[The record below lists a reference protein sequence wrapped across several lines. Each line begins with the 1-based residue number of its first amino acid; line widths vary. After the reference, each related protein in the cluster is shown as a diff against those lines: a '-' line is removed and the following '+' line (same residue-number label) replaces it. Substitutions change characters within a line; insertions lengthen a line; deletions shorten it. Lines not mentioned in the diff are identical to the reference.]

1 MGFIKINN
9 RENFLISSVPELH
22 PASAAYMTYWRLHKK
37 RCIEGL
43 WSLDKKGK
51 TVNIDG
57 EVDNKSLSEKNE
69 WRWMPANLY
78 FYVNF
83 GTIEHN
89 PDDEDADETA
99 PKIKMRPH
107 LRDFEWE
114 FFYNWIEA
122 RGFSGFEDDEFI
134 SCDRRIPMYLEA
146 IAKKKTKKALRI
158 KRRMRKNCYLADGKT
173 LKTYEPARTYLR
185 KLYTAPLGIALFG
198 NEAQNLFILGA
209 RGGGKSYLVGIGVLL
224 HEFLFDGVKRYTE
237 ESRKNPPR
245 AQICLGAALSSKSA
259 EILEKFMIGHDN
271 LKGEYG
277 VGTKDYKPAPFKKT
291 TSGTL
296 APNNVKNSYKH
307 EYEVK
312 EGGEWVTKG
321 SGTSL
326 KHVIYTTENPEAAA
340 GGRYTV
346 MGVEEIG
353 LLGNILAVH
362 GSNDACQMKDGT
374 VKFGSSVY
382 IGTGGNV
389 EKIQEA
395 EIIFRDPVGFNFL
408 ACEDEWEGT
417 GKTGWF
423 VPAYYMDGN
432 YKDEQ
437 GNTLIEEA
445 IESYEERREEKRKSK
460 DSSALSAEMMNYPL
474 KPSEM
479 FLNAKGSMFP
489 QAMIKA
495 HLAEVQANP
504 HRFGDLNYHVEL
516 DFDSQGEIQITNVA
530 SNALE
535 IDWPIKDNKNR
546 PGVIEIFEMPK
557 RDSSSDVIRGRYI
570 QGTDTYDDDESI
582 TTSLGSTWVL
592 DTWTERL
599 VAEYTGR
606 RGSKEFYEITR
617 KLNIFFRCDHN
628 YEQNK
633 KGLYTYYE
641 QKNSTHWL
649 CDTPESLKDV
659 ADITISKVG
668 NKRKGTTASTP
679 INAHGLRLI
688 LDWLLTPAY
697 GKDNT
702 EILNLHTIRSV
713 GLLRELLNF
722 NKNGNF
728 DRVSALIMLMILKEE
743 KVKYVERAQK
753 AKVKSLA
760 DDPFFAQ
767 FGPVKNDMPT
777 FNFNM

>member
-1 MGFIKINN
+1 MAFVKINK
-9 RENFLISSVPELH
+9 RENFLISEVPQLH
-22 PASAAYMTYWRLHKK
+22 PASINYLKYWQIHKK

-43 WSLDKKGK
+43 WSVDSQDAD
-51 TVNIDG
+51 VNIDG
-57 EVDNKSLSEKNE
+57 NLDDKTKSIKGN

-78 FYVNF
+78 FYVNY

-99 PKIKMRPH
+99 PKVKMRPH

-122 RGFSGFEDDEFI
+122 RGFSGFEDDEEV
-134 SCDRRIPMYLEA
+134 SCDRRIPEYIKA
-146 IAKKKTKKALRI
+146 VSKNNHKKAARI
-158 KRRMRKNCYLADGKT
+158 KRRMRSNCYRPDGE
-173 LKTYEPARTYLR
+173 LKQYESARTYLR
-185 KLYTAPLGIALFG
+185 KLHPKSLGVALFG
-198 NEAQNLFILGA
+198 NEARNLFLLGA

-259 EILEKFMIGHDN
+259 EILEKFMIGYNN
-271 LKGEYG
+271 LPGEYG
-277 VGTKDYKPAPFKKT
+277 LGTADYKPAPLRKT
-291 TSGTL
+291 TSGSL
-296 APNNVKNSYKH
+296 APNNVKNPFKA
-307 EYEVK
+307 EYESK
-312 EGGEWVTKG
+312 EGHEWITKG

-346 MGVEEIG
+346 MGVEEVG
-353 LLGNILAVH
+353 LLGNVLAVH

-395 EIIFRDPVGFNFL
+395 EIIFRDPKGFNFL
-408 ACEDEWEGT
+408 AFEDEWEGSAP
-417 GKTGWF
+417 TGWF

-437 GNTLIEEA
+437 GNTLVEEA

-460 DSSALSAEMMNYPL
+460 DSSALSSEMMNYPL

-495 HLAEVQANP
+495 HLADIQANP
-504 HRFGDLNYHVEL
+504 HKYTDTNYYVDLQWDADGELKITHV
-516 DFDSQGEIQITNVA
+516 DG
-530 SNALE
+530 NAVE
-535 IDWPIKDNKNR
+535 KDWPIKDNKGR
-546 PGVIEIFEMPK
+546 PGVIELYEMPK
-557 RDSSSDVIRGRYI
+557 RNGENQIAKGRYL
-570 QGTDTYDDDESI
+570 QGTDTYDDDESV
-582 TTSLGSTWVL
+582 TTSLGSTWIL
-592 DTWTERL
+592 DSWTDRL
-599 VAEYTGR
+599 VTEYTGR
-606 RGSKEFYEITR
+606 RGTKEFYEITR
-617 KLNIFFRCDHN
+617 KLNIFFRAEHN

-659 ADITISKVG
+659 ADITISKIG
-668 NKRKGTTASTP
+668 NKRKGTTASKP

-697 GKDNT
+697 GKENT
-702 EILNLHTIRSV
+702 EILNLHTIKSI
-713 GLLRELLNF
+713 GLLKELLNY
-722 NKNGNF
+722 NKDGNF

-743 KVKYVERAQK
+743 KVKFIERAQK
-753 AKVKSLA
+753 QKVNDMA
-760 DDPFFAQ
+760 TDPFFDQ
-767 FGPVKNDMPT
+767 FNVTPKAGKN
-777 FNFNM
+777 FNFNL